1 MSTNAQRVKF
11 ENVRSLAYTSITTS
25 LVAVGTPF
33 DNPVRLI
40 CIDNF
45 TDASLFVS
53 FDGINDHT
61 VVAAISGR
69 VFDYAT
75 NRVGPED
82 RLEQPVNV
90 QVFVRRQAG
99 APTNGSVYVTTM
111 YASSN

>member
-1 MSTNAQRVKF
+1 MAANAQRVKF
-11 ENVRSLAYTSITTS
+11 ETIRSIAYTAITTS
-25 LVAVGTPF
+25 LVAIGEPF
-33 DNPVRLI
+33 DNPIRLI

-45 TDASLFVS
+45 TNASIFIS

-99 APTNGSVYVTTM
+99 APTSGSVYVTTM
-111 YASSN
+111 YAASN